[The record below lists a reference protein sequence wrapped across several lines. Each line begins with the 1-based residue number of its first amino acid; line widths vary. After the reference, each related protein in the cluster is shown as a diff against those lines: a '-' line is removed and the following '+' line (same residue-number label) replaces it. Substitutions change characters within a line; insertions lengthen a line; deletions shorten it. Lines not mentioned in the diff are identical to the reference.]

1 MGIQKLALVVK
12 SGIMVEKQ
20 FEPKMFQFNC
30 ELSYIVSVFGSS
42 PGGYSLIWA
51 IKVCAAPKG
60 MVFQPFWS

>member
-1 MGIQKLALVVK
+1 MCSDGVKCQMGIQKLALVVK

-42 PGGYSLIWA
+42 DL
-51 IKVCAAPKG
+51 
-60 MVFQPFWS
+60 